1 MAGID
6 TPAGYTRLE
15 RTEPGAEA
23 DVYRAWDERAGRWA
37 VLKLFHRFARGRA
50 EEVAFAAHVAAS
62 LGLGRNPSIV
72 PVRAGGITATG
83 RPWLALDLV
92 DGRVLADVLRDDP
105 PSPAEALRLVS
116 TLADALTWAHS
127 MSPPMVH
134 GRIRAGHIRVDAAGT
149 PMVADFAAP
158 RGPDTPAP
166 TPRGDVTD
174 LAAVLFLA
182 LTGRPWPGDEH
193 DDLIIAAW
201 PGLTRLLDE
210 VLTPVP
216 AIGTM
221 ADFAARLH
229 EIRGPDPFPAD
240 GGKITPA
247 APAPEDQEPIG
258 YGGKRR
264 LPVLAMAAWGR
275 LRVTFP
281 HTPSRRR

>member
-37 VLKLFHRFARGRA
+37 VLKLFHRFARGRSD
-50 EEVAFAAHVAAS
+50 EVAFAAHVAAS

-105 PSPAEALRLVS
+105 PSAAEALRLVS
-116 TLADALTWAHS
+116 ILADALTWAHS
-127 MSPPMVH
+127 MRPPMVH
-134 GRIRAGHIRVDAAGT
+134 GRISAERIRVDTAGT

-158 RGPDTPAP
+158 RGPGTPAP
-166 TPRGDVTD
+166 TPRGDVTG

-182 LTGRPWPGDEH
+182 LTGNPWPGDDEH
-193 DDLIIAAW
+193 DDRIIADW
-201 PGLTRLLDE
+201 PGLSRLFDE

-216 AIGTM
+216 AVDTM
-221 ADFAARLH
+221 ADFAARLRQV
-229 EIRGPDPFPAD
+229 RGPLAAA
-240 GGKITPA
+240 GGETTPA
-247 APAPEDQEPIG
+247 SPAIQEQEPMG
-258 YGGKRR
+258 YGGRRR
-264 LPVLAMAAWGR
+264 LPVLAMAAWDR
-275 LRVTFP
+275 LRLTFP
-281 HTPSRRR
+281 AGATRRR